1 MTPTTRVLV
10 VQLYSCSGLSVSGF
24 VQPAHATAGRQPHC
38 DAISHTH
45 LTAHWTAA
53 LDPSPVTMSK
63 IFAATLLS
71 AAFTSAN
78 AGAVSLTASNFD
90 SETAGKGAF
99 IKFQAPW

>member
-1 MTPTTRVLV
+1 
-10 VQLYSCSGLSVSGF
+10 
-24 VQPAHATAGRQPHC
+24 
-38 DAISHTH
+38 
-45 LTAHWTAA
+45 
-53 LDPSPVTMSK
+53 MSK

-71 AAFTSAN
+71 AAFASAN